1 MTVNEKD
8 WVMIEYTGAFDDGT
22 VFDKSEGREPLKF
35 QIGGGMVI
43 PGFEK
48 AVIGM
53 NPGDE
58 KDIKIEPKDGYGDKS
73 KELVQ
78 LPKASFQDLSVLEEG
93 KELNMM
99 TNMGPM
105 VIEVVKIEDDKVSV
119 ILNHPM
125 AGKNLNFKIKLVK
138 VLDEAE
144 VKVVEEEMIAMQK
157 QLKEMSKSQ
166 AHTHQ
171 GCSCGDKECENCE
184 DDDAC
189 DCEDEECEHKH

>member
-1 MTVNEKD
+1 MSVNEKE
-8 WVMIEYTGAFDDGT
+8 WVMIEYTGTFDDGT

-53 NPGDE
+53 NPGEE
-58 KDIKIEPKDGYGDKS
+58 KDIKIEPKDGYGEKS
-73 KELVQ
+73 KEIVQ
-78 LPKASFQDLSVLEEG
+78 LPKTSFQDTSVLEVG

-105 VIEVVKIEDDKVSV
+105 VIEVVRMEDDKVSV

-138 VLDEAE
+138 ILDEEE
-144 VKVVEEEMIAMQK
+144 VKVMEEEMIAMQK
-157 QLKEMSKSQ
+157 QLEEMSKSQ
-166 AHTHQ
+166 AGAHK
-171 GCSCGDKECENCE
+171 GCSCGDGTCE
-184 DDDAC
+184 DCEGNDSC
-189 DCEDEECEHKH
+189 DCEDEECDHKH